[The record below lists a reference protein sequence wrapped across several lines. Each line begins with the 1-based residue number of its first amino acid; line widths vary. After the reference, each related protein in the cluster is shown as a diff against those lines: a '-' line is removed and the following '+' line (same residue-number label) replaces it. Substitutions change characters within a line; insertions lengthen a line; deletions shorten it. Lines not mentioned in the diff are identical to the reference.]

1 MELGPMANFVY
12 LIGDME
18 TKECAVVD
26 PGWDVPAILKAAE
39 GMNLDKIFIT
49 HGHPDHTNGV
59 IELVEKKNCKIYI
72 QKSEIEFWKFQWPS
86 VVMLNDG
93 DIISVGK
100 RTVRAIHTPG
110 HTPGSQCLEVDG
122 HLLTG
127 DTLFVNNCGRVDLP
141 GSNPAQMYESL
152 AKLRKLDEK
161 TILLPGHNYASEPT
175 STIGQEKK
183 SNPFLRFQSSQEFL
197 SFMR

>member
-1 MELGPMANFVY
+1 MANFVY